1 MRCNMEFSKMLK
13 NLRLFNNLNDLEIE
27 EVQNFLSDMK
37 SYKNKSTV
45 FNIGDEINYI
55 GILLS
60 GQVELAIDD
69 AFGNKTILSKLSA
82 PALFAESV
90 LIRGIKEIPLS
101 VVTTTDSQII
111 FFDYKTF
118 SAKNLS
124 CREKVKDNLID
135 ILAGKNLFMR
145 DKLNLFSLQSTRAK
159 ILYFLSNESRKNH
172 SKYFTI
178 DFNITELAQY
188 LNLNRSSL
196 SRELSKLKKEG
207 LIDYDKKTFR
217 IL

>member
-1 MRCNMEFSKMLK
+1 MEFSKMLK

-27 EVQNFLSDMK
+27 EVKNFLSDIK
-37 SYKNKSTV
+37 TYKNKSSV

-207 LIDYDKKTFR
+207 FIDYDKKTFR

>member
-1 MRCNMEFSKMLK
+1 MEILKALK
-13 NLRLFNNLNDLEIE
+13 NIELFKNLNDCELNEIKKFMSDIKYYPSRTTIFN
-27 EVQNFLSDMK
+27 VGDKINNF
-37 SYKNKSTV
+37 
-45 FNIGDEINYI
+45 

-60 GQVELAIDD
+60 GQIELAIDD
-69 AFGNKTILSKLSA
+69 DFGNKTILSKLSA

-90 LIRGIKEIPLS
+90 LIQNIEEIPLS
-101 VVTTTDSQII
+101 VESTVYTEVI
-111 FFDYKTF
+111 FFDYNSFRESSSISK
-118 SAKNLS
+118 
-124 CREKVKDNLID
+124 EKVNDNLIK
-135 ILAGKNLFMR
+135 ILANKNLFMR
-145 DKLNLFSLQSTRAK
+145 DKLNLLSLPSTRAK

-178 DFNITELAQY
+178 DFNITELAQF

-207 LIDYDKKTFR
+207 LIDYDNKTFR

>member
-1 MRCNMEFSKMLK
+1 MEFLKMLK

-27 EVQNFLSDMK
+27 EVKNFLSDIK
-37 SYKNKSTV
+37 TYKNKSTV

-101 VVTTTDSQII
+101 VVTTTNSQII

-124 CREKVKDNLID
+124 CKEKVKDNLID

-145 DKLNLFSLQSTRAK
+145 DKLNLFSLQKTIQNILLLTST
-159 ILYFLSNESRKNH
+159 
-172 SKYFTI
+172 
-178 DFNITELAQY
+178 
-188 LNLNRSSL
+188 
-196 SRELSKLKKEG
+196 
-207 LIDYDKKTFR
+207 
-217 IL
+217 

>member
-1 MRCNMEFSKMLK
+1 MEFSKMLK

-27 EVQNFLSDMK
+27 EVKNFLSDIK

>member
-1 MRCNMEFSKMLK
+1 MLK

>member
-1 MRCNMEFSKMLK
+1 MEFSKMLK

-27 EVQNFLSDMK
+27 EVQNFLSEMK

>member
-1 MRCNMEFSKMLK
+1 MELSKMLK
-13 NLRLFNNLNDLEIE
+13 NLKLFNNLNDLELE
-27 EVQNFLSDMK
+27 EVKNFLSDIK
-37 SYKNKSTV
+37 VYTNKTTI
-45 FNIGDEINYI
+45 FNVGDDINNF

-60 GQVELAIDD
+60 GQVELEVDD
-69 AFGNKTILSKLSA
+69 DFGNKTILSKLTA

-90 LIRGIKEIPLS
+90 LICGVKEIPLS
-101 VVTTTDSQII
+101 VVTSGEAEII
-111 FFDYKTF
+111 FFDYNSF
-118 SAKNLS
+118 LAENLKS
-124 CREKVKDNLID
+124 KEKVKDNLIK

-145 DKLNLFSLQSTRAK
+145 DKLNLLTLPTARTK
-159 ILYFLSNESRKNH
+159 ILYYLSNEARKKC
-172 SKYFTI
+172 SKYFTL

-207 LIDYDKKTFR
+207 LIDYHNKTFR

>member
-1 MRCNMEFSKMLK
+1 MELSKILK
-13 NLRLFNNLNDLEIE
+13 NLQLFNNLNDLEIE
-27 EVQNFLSDMK
+27 EVKNFLSDIKTYK
-37 SYKNKSTV
+37 SKSTV
-45 FNIGDEINYI
+45 FNVGDEINYI

-101 VVTTTDSQII
+101 VVATTDSQII
-111 FFDYKTF
+111 FFDYKSF

-124 CREKVKDNLID
+124 SREKVKDNLID

-159 ILYFLSNESRKNH
+159 ILYFLSNEARKNH

>member
-1 MRCNMEFSKMLK
+1 MEFSKMLK

>member
-1 MRCNMEFSKMLK
+1 MEFSKMLK

-27 EVQNFLSDMK
+27 EVKNFLSDIKTYK
-37 SYKNKSTV
+37 SKSTV

-207 LIDYDKKTFR
+207 FIDYDKKTFR

>member
-1 MRCNMEFSKMLK
+1 MEFLKMLK

-27 EVQNFLSDMK
+27 EVKNFLSDIK
-37 SYKNKSTV
+37 TYKNKSTV

>member
-1 MRCNMEFSKMLK
+1 MEDLK
-13 NLRLFNNLNDLEIE
+13 ILQNLKLFNNFDEDQLKEIE
-27 EVQNFLSDMK
+27 DFLSDIK
-37 SYKNKSTV
+37 TYKNREII
-45 FNIGDEINYI
+45 FNIGDEINYF

-60 GQVELAIDD
+60 GQVDLAIED

-90 LIRGIKEIPLS
+90 LIKNVDEIPLS
-101 VVTTTDSQII
+101 VISSSDAKIV
-111 FFDYKTF
+111 FFDYLSYK
-118 SAKNLS
+118 SSNLS
-124 CREKVKDNLID
+124 SKEKLQDNLIK
-135 ILAGKNLFMR
+135 ILANKNLF
-145 DKLNLFSLQSTRAK
+145 KLNLLSLPDSRSK
-159 ILYFLSNESRKNH
+159 ILYYLSNESRKKD

-178 DFNITELAQY
+178 DFNITELAQF

-207 LIDYDKKTFR
+207 LIDYDNKTFR

>member
-1 MRCNMEFSKMLK
+1 MELSKMLK
-13 NLRLFNNLNDLEIE
+13 NLKLFNNLNDFELE
-27 EVQNFLSDMK
+27 EVKNFLSDIK
-37 SYKNKSTV
+37 VYKNKTTI
-45 FNIGDEINYI
+45 FNVGDNIKNF

-60 GQVELAIDD
+60 GQVELEVDD
-69 AFGNKTILSKLSA
+69 DFGNKTILSKLTA

-90 LIRGIKEIPLS
+90 LISGVKEIPLS
-101 VVTTTDSQII
+101 VVTSGEAEII
-111 FFDYKTF
+111 FFDYNSF
-118 SAKNLS
+118 LGKNLKS
-124 CREKVKDNLID
+124 KEKVKDNLIK

-145 DKLNLFSLQSTRAK
+145 DKLNLLTLPTARAK
-159 ILYFLSNESRKNH
+159 ILYYLSNEARKNG
-172 SKYFTI
+172 SKYFTL

-207 LIDYDKKTFR
+207 LIDYHNKTFR

>member
-1 MRCNMEFSKMLK
+1 MEFSKMLK

-207 LIDYDKKTFR
+207 FIDYDKKTFR

>member
-1 MRCNMEFSKMLK
+1 MELSKMLK
-13 NLRLFNNLNDLEIE
+13 NLKLFNNLNDLELE
-27 EVQNFLSDMK
+27 EVKNFLSDIK
-37 SYKNKSTV
+37 VYTNKTTI
-45 FNIGDEINYI
+45 FNVGDDINNF

-60 GQVELAIDD
+60 GQVELEVDD
-69 AFGNKTILSKLSA
+69 DFGNKTILSKLTA

-90 LIRGIKEIPLS
+90 LICGVREIPLS
-101 VVTTTDSQII
+101 VVASGDAEII
-111 FFDYKTF
+111 FFDYNSF
-118 SAKNLS
+118 LAENLKS
-124 CREKVKDNLID
+124 KEKVKDNLIK

-145 DKLNLFSLQSTRAK
+145 DKLNLLTLPTARTK
-159 ILYFLSNESRKNH
+159 ILYYLSNEARKKC
-172 SKYFTI
+172 SKYFTL

-207 LIDYDKKTFR
+207 LIDYHNKTFR

>member
-1 MRCNMEFSKMLK
+1 MELSNIIK
-13 NLRLFNNLNDLEIE
+13 NIDLFNNLNDLELE
-27 EVQNFLSDMK
+27 EIKKFLSDIK
-37 SYKNKSTV
+37 FYKGKMTV
-45 FNIGDEINYI
+45 FNLGDSINYF

-60 GQVELAIDD
+60 GQVELEINDE
-69 AFGNKTILSKLSA
+69 FGNKAILSKLSA

-90 LIRGIKEIPLS
+90 LIKGLDKIPLS
-101 VVTTTDSQII
+101 VVTTMDTEII
-111 FFDYKTF
+111 FFDYKSF
-118 SAKNLS
+118 SEKNLKS
-124 CREKVKDNLID
+124 KEKIKDNLIK
-135 ILAGKNLFMR
+135 ILASKNLFMR
-145 DKLNLFSLQSTRAK
+145 DKLNLLSLPTSRSK

-178 DFNITELAQY
+178 DFNITELAQF

-207 LIDYDKKTFR
+207 LIDYHNKTFR

>member
-1 MRCNMEFSKMLK
+1 MEFSKILK

-27 EVQNFLSDMK
+27 EVKNFLSDIK
-37 SYKNKSTV
+37 TYKNKSSV

-207 LIDYDKKTFR
+207 FIDYDKKTFR

>member
-1 MRCNMEFSKMLK
+1 MEFSKMLK

-27 EVQNFLSDMK
+27 EVQNFLYDMK

-207 LIDYDKKTFR
+207 FIDYDKKTFR

>member
-1 MRCNMEFSKMLK
+1 MELSKMLK
-13 NLRLFNNLNDLEIE
+13 NLKLFNNLNDLELE
-27 EVQNFLSDMK
+27 EVKNFLSDIK
-37 SYKNKSTV
+37 VYTNKTTI
-45 FNIGDEINYI
+45 FNVGDDINNF

-60 GQVELAIDD
+60 GQVELEVDD
-69 AFGNKTILSKLSA
+69 DFGNKTILSKLTA

-90 LIRGIKEIPLS
+90 LICGVREIPLS
-101 VVTTTDSQII
+101 VVTSGEAEII
-111 FFDYKTF
+111 FFDYNSF
-118 SAKNLS
+118 LAENLKS
-124 CREKVKDNLID
+124 KEKVKDNLIK

-145 DKLNLFSLQSTRAK
+145 DKLNLLTLPTARTK
-159 ILYFLSNESRKNH
+159 ILYYLSNEARKKC
-172 SKYFTI
+172 SKYFTL

-207 LIDYDKKTFR
+207 LIDYHNKTFR

>member
-1 MRCNMEFSKMLK
+1 MEFSKMLK

-27 EVQNFLSDMK
+27 EVKNFLSDMK

>member
-1 MRCNMEFSKMLK
+1 MELSKMLK
-13 NLRLFNNLNDLEIE
+13 NLKLFNNLNDLELK
-27 EVQNFLSDMK
+27 EVKNFLSDIK
-37 SYKNKSTV
+37 VYTNKTTI
-45 FNIGDEINYI
+45 FNVGDDINNF

-60 GQVELAIDD
+60 GQVELEVDD
-69 AFGNKTILSKLSA
+69 DFGNKTILSKLTA

-90 LIRGIKEIPLS
+90 LICGVREIPLS
-101 VVTTTDSQII
+101 VVASGDAEII
-111 FFDYKTF
+111 FFDYNSF
-118 SAKNLS
+118 LAENLKS
-124 CREKVKDNLID
+124 KEKVKDNLIK

-145 DKLNLFSLQSTRAK
+145 DKLNLLTLPTARTK
-159 ILYFLSNESRKNH
+159 ILYYLSNEARKKC
-172 SKYFTI
+172 SKYFTL

-207 LIDYDKKTFR
+207 LIDYHNKTFR

>member
-1 MRCNMEFSKMLK
+1 MEFLKMLK

-27 EVQNFLSDMK
+27 EVKNFLSDIKTYK
-37 SYKNKSTV
+37 SKSTV
-45 FNIGDEINYI
+45 FNIGDKINYI

-101 VVTTTDSQII
+101 VVATTDSQII
-111 FFDYKTF
+111 FFDYKSF

-124 CREKVKDNLID
+124 SKEKVKDNLID

>member
-1 MRCNMEFSKMLK
+1 MEFSKMLK
-13 NLRLFNNLNDLEIE
+13 NLRLFNKLNDLEIE

>member
-1 MRCNMEFSKMLK
+1 MEFSKMLK

-55 GILLS
+55 SILLS